1 LHGIPAR
8 GGRRNCRWWLRLGPT
23 ARQRGS
29 RSPET
34 RGPGATPDF
43 AIDTYAAICNVH
55 TYNVLRLERSYT
67 PAQIETWWSRTLS
80 QLLLA

>member
-1 LHGIPAR
+1 VASAR
-8 GGRRNCRWWLRLGPT
+8 T
-23 ARQRGS
+23 DSATERQP
-29 RSPET
+29 SPET